1 MCNHHCVTEH
11 HLFPSYDLM
20 VSARSSAS
28 ASTPRV
34 QLPASR
40 PFLFIWAAWLPK
52 PFPATRAH
60 STYHPPCQL
69 LCGASV
75 WSIPQG
81 SGPTGLGSRSTCF
94 PCWSS
99 SLSLVR
105 ILQALHRRVTTPDCL
120 AAQAVGRTGLWTQE
134 VTAAATLML
143 GRDAQEPLSPPA
155 RVCSQPEEG
164 LLGACSACLPPLP
177 SPPPL
182 WWLFI
187 ERQTWNALGG
197 KTQIYFPHGLQLAG
211 L

>member
-1 MCNHHCVTEH
+1 MPIITYTILVVEGFKHRPLNYTAI
-11 HLFPSYDLM
+11 HLTTPLYYLPQLAFFQVSLLAPS
-20 VSARSSAS
+20 
-28 ASTPRV
+28 T
-34 QLPASR
+34 
-40 PFLFIWAAWLPK
+40 K
-52 PFPATRAH
+52 PH
-60 STYHPPCQL
+60 TYHPPCQL